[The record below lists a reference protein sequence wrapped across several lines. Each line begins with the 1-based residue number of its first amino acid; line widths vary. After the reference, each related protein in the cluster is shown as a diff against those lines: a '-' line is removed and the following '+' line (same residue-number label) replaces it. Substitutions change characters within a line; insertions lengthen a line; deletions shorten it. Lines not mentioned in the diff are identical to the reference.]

1 MFYPQGNFYSQGN
14 LGYPQGGVGFP
25 HVGFPQGGVGYPQGG
40 VGSPQ
45 GGFGHPQGVLGQQSF
60 QATPNA
66 IPFANT
72 LYGYPQPT
80 PYFAQGLTQIPP
92 QVSNWQHLAQQQA
105 ALQQQA
111 LLQLLAPQ
119 LAAQSLAPQHP
130 AGITGNTGISGLHS
144 GIANGAGQPVGG
156 WQQLQPNP
164 EQINPAVLQQQQL
177 LQQPQHQLQRLAQ
190 YHYLVAQQFAQLA
203 AQQAAQQIGSPYGG
217 QFIPGTGQFIPGQLG
232 PNFVPGITMH

>member
-1 MFYPQGNFYSQGN
+1 MFYPQGNFYSLGN

-25 HVGFPQGGVGYPQGG
+25 QGGIGYPQGGVGYPQGG
-40 VGSPQ
+40 
-45 GGFGHPQGVLGQQSF
+45 LGQPNS
-60 QATPNA
+60 QATLNA

-72 LYGYPQPT
+72 LYGYPHTPTPYFPT
-80 PYFAQGLTQIPP
+80 PYFAQGLTQSPP

-119 LAAQSLAPQHP
+119 LAAQSLGSQHP
-130 AGITGNTGISGLHS
+130 AGITGINGLHGS
-144 GIANGAGQPVGG
+144 IANGAGQPAGG
-156 WQQLQPNP
+156 WQQPQPNP
-164 EQINPAVLQQQQL
+164 EQINPAVLQQQL

-203 AQQAAQQIGSPYGG
+203 AQQAAQQAGSPYGG
-217 QFIPGTGQFIPGQLG
+217 QFIPGTGQFIPSQLG
-232 PNFVPGITMH
+232 ANFVPGITMH

>member
-1 MFYPQGNFYSQGN
+1 MFYPQGNFHSQAN
-14 LGYPQGGVGFP
+14 LGYPQGGT
-25 HVGFPQGGVGYPQGG
+25 GYPQGG
-40 VGSPQ
+40 FGYSQGS
-45 GGFGHPQGVLGQQSF
+45 LGQQSS

-72 LYGYPQPT
+72 LYGYPQLT
-80 PYFAQGLTQIPP
+80 PYFPQGFFPQGFAQSPP

-119 LAAQSLAPQHP
+119 LAAQSPAFQHP
-130 AGITGNTGISGLHS
+130 AGISGFNGIANG
-144 GIANGAGQPVGG
+144 GIANGAGQSVGV
-156 WQQLQPNP
+156 WQQPQPNP
-164 EQINPAVLQQQQL
+164 EQINPAV

-203 AQQAAQQIGSPYGG
+203 AQQAVHNSGNPYAG
-217 QFIPGTGQFIPGQLG
+217 QFIPSQLG
-232 PNFVPGITMH
+232 ANFVPGITMH

>member
-1 MFYPQGNFYSQGN
+1 MFYPQGNFNSQAN
-14 LGYPQGGVGFP
+14 LGYPQGSFGNPQGGLGYPQGSF
-25 HVGFPQGGVGYPQGG
+25 GFPQGAYPQGG
-40 VGSPQ
+40 
-45 GGFGHPQGVLGQQSF
+45 FAHPQGSFGQQSS

-72 LYGYPQPT
+72 LYGYPQLT
-80 PYFAQGLTQIPP
+80 PNFSQGFAQSLP

-119 LAAQSLAPQHP
+119 LAAQHP
-130 AGITGNTGISGLHS
+130 AGVSGLGPISGLN
-144 GIANGAGQPVGG
+144 GMANGAGQSVGA
-156 WQQLQPNP
+156 WQQPQPNP
-164 EQINPAVLQQQQL
+164 EQINPAV

-203 AQQAAQQIGSPYGG
+203 AQQAIHNPGNPYAG
-217 QFIPGTGQFIPGQLG
+217 QFIPGTSQFIPGQPG
-232 PNFVPGITMH
+232 ASFVPGITMH